1 MKRIG
6 VLTSGGDAPG
16 MNAAL
21 RAVVRVAI
29 YKGLKVSGIR
39 RGYQGLIEGDIFEMD
54 VSSVGDIIQRG
65 GTILQSARCLEFKK
79 DEGIKRGVEVLKMF
93 NIDGLVVIGGDGS
106 FMGAKRLSDA
116 GIPTIGIPGTIDND
130 LAYTDY
136 TVGFDTAINTVVNA
150 VGNIRDTSS
159 SHQRASII
167 EVMGRSCGDIA
178 LYSGIAGG
186 AETIIVP
193 EIDFTYDDI
202 CKKLIQ
208 GQNRGKV
215 HSIIL
220 LAEGVG
226 KPYEFAEAIKNKT
239 GIDVR
244 VSVIGYLQRGGSPT
258 AFDRIL
264 ASKFG
269 SKAVELLIE
278 GKKSRA
284 LGTNGN
290 KVFDMDITEAIT
302 MKKEMDH
309 CMYDLADMLSI

>member
-39 RGYQGLIEGDIFEMD
+39 RGYQGLIEGDIFDMD
-54 VSSVGDIIQRG
+54 VSSVGDIIHRG
-65 GTILQSARCLEFKK
+65 GTILQSARCLEFKT
-79 DEGIKRGVEVLKMF
+79 DEGIERGVEILKMF
-93 NIDGLVVIGGDGS
+93 NIDGLIVIGGDGS

-136 TVGFDTAINTVVNA
+136 TIGFDTAINTVVHSIS
-150 VGNIRDTSS
+150 NIRDTSS

-167 EVMGRSCGDIA
+167 EVMGRHCGDIA

-193 EIDFTYDDI
+193 EIGFTYDEV

-208 GQNRGKV
+208 GQNRGKL

-220 LAEGVG
+220 LAEGIG
-226 KPYEFAEAIKNKT
+226 KPYEFAEEIKRKT
-239 GIDVR
+239 GIEVR

-269 SKAVELLIE
+269 AKAVELLLE
-278 GKKSRA
+278 GKKGRA
-284 LGTNGN
+284 LGIKGN
-290 KVFDMDITEAIT
+290 DVFDMDITEAIS
-302 MKKEMDH
+302 MKKEIDT
-309 CMYDLADMLSI
+309 CMMDLADMLSI